1 MLYVK
6 PIINGTGNYYIEAEN
21 RDGTRTDMVI
31 DYRGE
36 QFVLEM
42 KIWRGEVYQQKGE
55 QQLADYLDKL
65 HVDKG
70 YLISFN
76 FNKNKEVGRMKKII
90 NGKQIIEFM
99 V

>member
-1 MLYVK
+1 MLCRLSRYNY
-6 PIINGTGNYYIEAEN
+6 IIP
-21 RDGTRTDMVI
+21 RH
-31 DYRGE
+31 
-36 QFVLEM
+36 
-42 KIWRGEVYQQKGE
+42 GEVYQQKGE